1 MQATKRPSNRHPM
14 NTQTALE
21 PAPAPSIL
29 MVYFLLTLTVLFWG
43 GNAIAGKLA
52 VGHISPMLLTT
63 IRWALAFSIMIIIGW
78 KQAKRDWPELKK
90 HMPLLC
96 AYGALGFASFNVTLY
111 SALQYTSAINVTIE
125 QAAMPII
132 IFVANFILFKT
143 RVYTIQIIGFVLT
156 LMGVIITVTQGDL
169 SRLIALDLNRGD
181 AIMLLAVV
189 LYGGYTVALRYK
201 PKLHWKSL
209 LVVMS
214 LAAFFTSLPF
224 ATWEYLAGNTILPTP
239 QGWMVSAYTAIFP
252 AILSQAFF
260 IYGVTAIGPNRA
272 GIFVNMVPVFG
283 ALLSILILGE
293 HLQSFHIIGMAL
305 VLGGIALA
313 ERKQN

>member
-1 MQATKRPSNRHPM
+1 M
-14 NTQTALE
+14 NTQKTPDITA
-21 PAPAPSIL
+21 APSIL

-52 VGHISPMLLTT
+52 VGHVSPMLLTT
-63 IRWALAFSIMIIIGW
+63 IRWALAFTIMIIIGW

-90 HMPLLC
+90 HLPLLG
-96 AYGALGFASFNVTLY
+96 AYGALGFASFNVSLY

-125 QAAMPII
+125 QAAMPVI
-132 IFVANFILFKT
+132 IFAANFLLFKT
-143 RVYTIQIIGFVLT
+143 RVYAIQIIGFLLT
-156 LMGVIITVTQGDL
+156 LIGVAVTVTQGDL

-181 AIMLLAVV
+181 AIMLIAVL

-224 ATWEYLAGNTILPTP
+224 AAWEYLAGNTITPTP

-252 AILSQAFF
+252 AVLSQAFF
-260 IYGVTAIGPNRA
+260 IYGVSAIGPNRA

-283 ALLSILILGE
+283 ALLSVLILGE
-293 HLQSFHIIGMAL
+293 HLQMFHIVGLTL

-313 ERKQN
+313 ERKKN